1 MQREGEV
8 FPARRRL
15 PNRRMA
21 VTEEITAADGRSIVA
36 TVGFD
41 AAGRPAELFLSG
53 AKDGTDMAAIYD
65 DVAVTISVALQHGVG
80 ARALAH
86 SVSPGKASPIGAAL
100 ELIAAFEPEAVP
112 AADADPRPPPNF
124 ALLMPS

>member
-1 MQREGEV
+1 MSEV
-8 FPARRRL
+8 VRRRRL

-21 VTEEITAADGRSIVA
+21 VTEEITAADGRSIIA

-41 AAGRPAELFLSG
+41 PAGRPSELFLTG
-53 AKDGTDMAAIYD
+53 AKEGTDMAAIYD
-65 DVAVTISVALQHGVG
+65 DIAVMVSVALQHGVG

-100 ELIAAFEPEAVP
+100 ELIAAFEPKDSVVTL
-112 AADADPRPPPNF
+112 PPPNF
-124 ALLMPS
+124 AALAPS